1 MFKRKILASMLCLV
15 MCISMLP
22 VHYASASDFQSA
34 QNNYDVA
41 PCMEYILNANQ
52 QFSITNG
59 VAEMYAT
66 VSGHAGIATKCQ
78 VTIELQ
84 EKGLIFWST
93 VDTWSTT
100 VADRYASLSTTSPV
114 TPGKTY
120 RMVVTVT
127 VWSGNLSES
136 QNMTSESMKA

>member
-1 MFKRKILASMLCLV
+1 MFKRKILASMLCLA

-41 PCMEYILNANQ
+41 PCMKYILNANQ